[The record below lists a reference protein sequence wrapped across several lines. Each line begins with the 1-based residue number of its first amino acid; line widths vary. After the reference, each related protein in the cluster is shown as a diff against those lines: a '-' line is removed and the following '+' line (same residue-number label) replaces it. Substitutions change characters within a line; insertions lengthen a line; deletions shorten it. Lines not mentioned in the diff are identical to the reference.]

1 MISHCDPILL
11 MNRKFPIR
19 KPPSCQ
25 QLKSNQ
31 DILVNNLIHH
41 DDDNFDDN

>member
-1 MISHCDPILL
+1 MISHSDPILL

-25 QLKSNQ
+25 ELKSNQ
-31 DILVNNLIHH
+31 DIIVNILIHG
-41 DDDNFDDN
+41 DDDYIDD